1 MNGVDWQYVGFLGS
15 KNKKKKDKPKGKSN
29 AQIVWGAVDL
39 YCVLGNALN

>member
-1 MNGVDWQYVGFLGS
+1 MEYVGFLES
-15 KNKKKKDKPKGKSN
+15 KNKKKKKYKPKGKSN